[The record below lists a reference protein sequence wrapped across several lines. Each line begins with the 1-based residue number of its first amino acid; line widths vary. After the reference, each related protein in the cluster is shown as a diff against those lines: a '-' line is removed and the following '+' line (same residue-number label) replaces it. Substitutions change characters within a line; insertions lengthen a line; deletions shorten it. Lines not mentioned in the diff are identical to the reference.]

1 MANQPATGTELQ
13 QQGNTNF
20 RYADNADGTKN
31 VGSPVI
37 DNFIKGLFG
46 GTPPTNTNT
55 YNRGGFGPVD
65 DPGMLPTVQIGTTA
79 PTPQLGAQLFPQQTD
94 NDPGNM
100 DMDYLG
106 EGKVAA
112 NAGNTTDYA
121 QNIALQNM
129 LNNEGAA
136 LDVDGI
142 RGPLT
147 EAANNAYMAR
157 GQDDPDYSGLSAMD
171 LTGDGEEFTG
181 LPTADDN
188 TVGGRGG
195 AKPGFSMS
203 DVFADMLKQSLGI
216 GSGGEA
222 SQYAEQEGTA
232 PTSLMPDG
240 VPSLGFGGPLT
251 KFGNP
256 LMSAAAGAGKSI
268 RPRVVP
274 NVAENLTALG
284 LGQAGIAGG
293 QALTPTPEPQ
303 VGEENSMLMRMIDS
317 LLNQEN
323 NRSIMGN
330 K

>member
-1 MANQPATGTELQ
+1 MHTWL
-13 QQGNTNF
+13 
-20 RYADNADGTKN
+20 
-31 VGSPVI
+31 
-37 DNFIKGLFG
+37 
-46 GTPPTNTNT
+46 
-55 YNRGGFGPVD
+55 
-65 DPGMLPTVQIGTTA
+65 
-79 PTPQLGAQLFPQQTD
+79 
-94 NDPGNM
+94 
-100 DMDYLG
+100 
-106 EGKVAA
+106 
-112 NAGNTTDYA
+112 
-121 QNIALQNM
+121 
-129 LNNEGAA
+129 
-136 LDVDGI
+136 
-142 RGPLT
+142 
-147 EAANNAYMAR
+147 
-157 GQDDPDYSGLSAMD
+157 DDPDYSGLSAMD

-303 VGEENSMLMRMIDS
+303 VGDDSNMLMKMFRVLTD
-317 LLNQEN
+317 QEG
-323 NRSIMGN
+323 NRNIMEQDRLRRKGVQ
-330 K
+330 

>member
-1 MANQPATGTELQ
+1 MANQPILDNSNDPFGSFSGSVERTATSPDQVDAVLARARMRDHQALQ
-13 QQGNTNF
+13 
-20 RYADNADGTKN
+20 K
-31 VGSPVI
+31 
-37 DNFIKGLFG
+37 
-46 GTPPTNTNT
+46 
-55 YNRGGFGPVD
+55 
-65 DPGMLPTVQIGTTA
+65 
-79 PTPQLGAQLFPQQTD
+79 QLGMGAATPALGIQAPLDQ
-94 NDPGNM
+94 DPIDEGGS
-100 DMDYLG
+100 MDYLG
-106 EGKVAA
+106 EGSKVPA
-112 NAGNTTDYA
+112 NAGNTANYA

-136 LDVDGI
+136 LAVDGI

-222 SQYAEQEGTA
+222 SQYAEQEETA

>member
-1 MANQPATGTELQ
+1 MANQPATGTPLQ
-13 QQGNTNF
+13 QDGNTNF
-20 RYADNADGTKN
+20 KYADNPDGTKN

-37 DNFIKGLFG
+37 DNFIKNLFG
-46 GTPPTNTNT
+46 GGPPTDSSPT
-55 YNRGGFGPVD
+55 NRGGFGPVSN
-65 DPGMLPTVQIGTTA
+65 PGMLPTVQIGTTA

-100 DMDYLG
+100 DMD
-106 EGKVAA
+106 
-112 NAGNTTDYA
+112 
-121 QNIALQNM
+121 
-129 LNNEGAA
+129 
-136 LDVDGI
+136 
-142 RGPLT
+142 
-147 EAANNAYMAR
+147 
-157 GQDDPDYSGLSAMD
+157 
-171 LTGDGEEFTG
+171 LTGESKFGTPPIKPTPPIPNPEAIGEEFTG

-232 PTSLMPDG
+232 PISLMPDG

-256 LMSAAAGAGKSI
+256 LMSAAAGAGRSI

-274 NVAENLTALG
+274 NAAENLTALG

-303 VGEENSMLMRMIDS
+303 IGEEDSMLMRMIDS